1 MGTGATRRVV
11 DWGHLGFLAFIAVV
25 VLTYLFDA
33 RAVSLKTDNLLLV
46 QPAAIIALILIACVL
61 PQIIKRRAVT
71 GDVETASDNS
81 LETADPVVDQSPS
94 RHRRDFLKVLALAT
108 LLGIFCFFLET
119 IGFDLATFLFVAVG
133 LVLCGER
140 KWWVVLLFSAAFTL
154 FVVYGYST
162 LVPYPFPMRI
172 L

>member
-1 MGTGATRRVV
+1 MRNGATRRVV
-11 DWGHLGFLAFIAVV
+11 DWGHLGFLAFIGGV

-33 RAVSLKTDNLLLV
+33 RAVSLKINNLLLV
-46 QPAAIIALILIACVL
+46 QPAAIIALVLIACVL
-61 PQIIKRRAVT
+61 PQCFKRRSLDDGRMT
-71 GDVETASDNS
+71 SDARAREN
-81 LETADPVVDQSPS
+81 DPAIDPDAAGQ
-94 RHRRDFLKVLALAT
+94 RRGLIKVAALAA
-108 LLGIFCFFLET
+108 LLGIFTYFLEA
-119 IGFDLATFLFVAVG
+119 IGFDVATFLFMAFG